1 METPDKKSLFKIKLD
16 ELRANKEKI
25 YALMQQQASDPETI
39 AYYEQQAKELEDIE
53 LEILDLDEID
63 ETAYLLNN
71 PNNAKFLNESIEE
84 IKQGKTISYT
94 IDELKTKSVG
104 KRNQ

>member
-25 YALMQQQASDPETI
+25 YALMQVQASDPETI

-63 ETAYLLNN
+63 ETTYLLSN
-71 PNNAKFLNESIEE
+71 PNNAKFLNENIEE

-94 IDELKTKSVG
+94 IDELKTMRDR
-104 KRNQ
+104 KRKK